1 MNENICAISTSL
13 GVGAI
18 SIVRTSGP
26 DVISIVSKIFKES
39 DLTKAKTHTIHY
51 GHIVDEEEIIDE
63 VLVMLMRAPKT
74 FTTEELEQEYDYY
87 MAQKLLEKMLGTGLI
102 SVAEFNKITAKNR
115 QTFSPFLSEIMPK
128 MT

>member
-1 MNENICAISTSL
+1 MMQITKLTLEQKS
-13 GVGAI
+13 
-18 SIVRTSGP
+18 P
-26 DVISIVSKIFKES
+26 VS
-39 DLTKAKTHTIHY
+39 Y
-51 GHIVDEEEIIDE
+51 V
-63 VLVMLMRAPKT
+63 KT

-102 SVAEFNKITAKNR
+102 SVDEFNKITAKNR

>member
-1 MNENICAISTSL
+1 MQITKLTLEQKS
-13 GVGAI
+13 
-18 SIVRTSGP
+18 P
-26 DVISIVSKIFKES
+26 VS
-39 DLTKAKTHTIHY
+39 Y
-51 GHIVDEEEIIDE
+51 V
-63 VLVMLMRAPKT
+63 KT

>member
-1 MNENICAISTSL
+1 MMQITKLTLEQKS
-13 GVGAI
+13 
-18 SIVRTSGP
+18 P
-26 DVISIVSKIFKES
+26 VS
-39 DLTKAKTHTIHY
+39 Y
-51 GHIVDEEEIIDE
+51 V
-63 VLVMLMRAPKT
+63 KT

>member
-1 MNENICAISTSL
+1 MKELSFRLEEYDADNKINA
-13 GVGAI
+13 GAA
-18 SIVRTSGP
+18 VPG
-26 DVISIVSKIFKES
+26 F
-39 DLTKAKTHTIHY
+39 LC
-51 GHIVDEEEIIDE
+51 
-63 VLVMLMRAPKT
+63 KT

-102 SVAEFNKITAKNR
+102 SVDEFNKITAKNR

>member
-1 MNENICAISTSL
+1 MQITKLTPEQQAS
-13 GVGAI
+13 
-18 SIVRTSGP
+18 
-26 DVISIVSKIFKES
+26 VS
-39 DLTKAKTHTIHY
+39 Y
-51 GHIVDEEEIIDE
+51 V
-63 VLVMLMRAPKT
+63 KT